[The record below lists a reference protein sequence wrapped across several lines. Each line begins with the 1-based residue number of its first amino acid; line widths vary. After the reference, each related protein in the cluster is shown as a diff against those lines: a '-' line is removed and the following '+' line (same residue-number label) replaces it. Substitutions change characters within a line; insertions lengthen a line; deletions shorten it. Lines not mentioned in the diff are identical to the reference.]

1 MEEQKNIKKY
11 NLALLGDVAV
21 GKTCIFNKL
30 LNDFFGPTVSTVGI
44 EKRTINY
51 NDIEVNIEG
60 NIVNESFSIDLYD
73 TAGTERYKSITKNYI
88 LCSDGI
94 ILIYDITKRD
104 TFLHVEKWL
113 NDIKDILSDWKDSDY
128 IIMLLGNKLDIV
140 EENPEKRTVESE
152 EGKALC
158 DNLDIYWG
166 GECSAKNFTQKQ
178 FVDLLENFVKT
189 LYIKTRNNPQE
200 KREKRNII
208 LNKKNYNKKKCC

>member
-113 NDIKDILSDWKDSDY
+113 NDIKDILSNSNNSDY
-128 IIMLLGNKLDIV
+128 IIMLLGNKLDLV
-140 EENPEKRTVESE
+140 EEKIDERTVQVE
-152 EGKALC
+152 EGQEKC
-158 DNLDIYWG
+158 KNLDIYWG

-178 FVDLLENFVKT
+178 FLDLFENFVT
-189 LYIKTRNNPQE
+189 ALYTKIGNKQKE
-200 KREKRNII
+200 KGEIISEKE
-208 LNKKNYNKKKCC
+208 LKPKKKKCC